1 MKREHPFPGDMP
13 AEEFRRA
20 GHQLVDW
27 IADFFNSVYQLP
39 VLPNV
44 KPGDIRKQLPDAA
57 PDVGEEWERIFTDLD
72 RIIMPGMTHWNHPRF
87 FAYFSITGSGPGVLG
102 ELLAAALNNNAML
115 WKSGPSSTEL
125 EKTVLDSPSPVYV
138 GARPFLY

>member
-1 MKREHPFPGDMP
+1 MKREHRFPGDMP

-44 KPGDIRKQLPDAA
+44 KPGDIRNQLPDTA
-57 PDVGEEWERIFTDLD
+57 PDVGEEWERIFTDID
-72 RIIMPGMTHWNHPRF
+72 RVIMPGMTHWNHPRF
-87 FAYFSITGSGPGVLG
+87 FAYFSVTGSGPGVLG
-102 ELLAAALNNNAML
+102 ALLAAALNNNAML
-115 WKSGPSSTEL
+115 W
-125 EKTVLDSPSPVYV
+125 
-138 GARPFLY
+138 